1 MASKSSIA
9 KSKDP
14 GPFHRATKGTP
25 VGALWWLTDTIL
37 KKNMDSSGIQFVGG

>member
-14 GPFHRATKGTP
+14 GPFHRATRGTP
-25 VGALWWLTDTIL
+25 VGALMTYTIF